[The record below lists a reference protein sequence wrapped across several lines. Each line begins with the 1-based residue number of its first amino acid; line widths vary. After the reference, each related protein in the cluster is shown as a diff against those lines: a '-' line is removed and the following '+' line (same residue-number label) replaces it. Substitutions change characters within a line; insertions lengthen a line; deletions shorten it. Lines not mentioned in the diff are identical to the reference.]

1 MPKGD
6 QLVRIPGIR
15 NEKKTFINIQN
26 PEENSLKSLC
36 LFQSPV
42 KMPFWPS
49 KRDRNGCLIYSE
61 EFEGFETLFRLFPP
75 DPVQKKPVKI
85 SGNPVWVFLLQTGGF
100 RKRESN
106 FSERRVL

>member
-1 MPKGD
+1 
-6 QLVRIPGIR
+6 
-15 NEKKTFINIQN
+15 
-26 PEENSLKSLC
+26 
-36 LFQSPV
+36 
-42 KMPFWPS
+42 
-49 KRDRNGCLIYSE
+49 LIYSE

-106 FSERRVL
+106 FSERRVLWRFPGLCLSLFSICWV